1 MTGFVQE
8 YGALRWVVAAAFGF
22 AVVIVLGRL
31 AAVQPAGG
39 VVECGAEET
48 GNATVRGSAA
58 SGRGGA
64 VPVAGIV
71 APGWGN
77 IVSGRRGFASGRGNM
92 LVGNGIRGL
101 DQESDAAHLLMCM
114 VMLAMLVFPAAADPR
129 ALRGVLTAMVVV
141 YAALLMARI
150 VRWRSVSVAAF
161 GYHVVAAGAMLYAMS
176 GHGEHGMRMG
186 GGPAPGLMLTLAAL
200 FTVDAVVMAVP
211 WSRRALRHVFPH
223 PVGTGPTAVVPH
235 LVMDIGTAYMLVLA
249 AAG

>member
-8 YGALRWVVAAAFGF
+8 YGALRWVIAAAFGV

-31 AAVQPAGG
+31 AAVRPAASIAEVYAGEGG
-39 VVECGAEET
+39 DAM
-48 GNATVRGSAA
+48 VRGSTA
-58 SGRGGA
+58 SRPGD
-64 VPVAGIV
+64 I
-71 APGWGN
+71 APGWGGRT
-77 IVSGRRGFASGRGNM
+77 SGEGMTSGWGGIAAGRGDM
-92 LVGNGIRGL
+92 FAGNGIRGL

-129 ALRGVLTAMVVV
+129 ALRGVLTAMLVV
-141 YAALLMARI
+141 YAALLTARI

-161 GYHVVAAGAMLYAMS
+161 GYHVLAAGAMLYAMS

-200 FTVDAVVMAVP
+200 FTADAMVMAVP

-249 AAG
+249 TAS